1 MKVIE
6 TEIPGVL
13 IVETDVFGDHR
24 GYFTETYSK
33 PKYEKLGITVDFVQ
47 DNMSFS
53 AAEGTL
59 RGLHWQNPPYA
70 QSKLVSC
77 TKGKVIDVAV
87 DIRKGSPTFGKWVS
101 CELSADNHRQFFIPQ
116 GFAHGF
122 LTLTPDVEFRYKVD
136 NVYDKAS
143 EGSIRYDDPTVAV
156 DWGMLLNGREP
167 VLSDKDRISPVLE
180 DANNLFV
187 YDDMMKGN

>member
-13 IVETDVFGDHR
+13 IIETDVFGDHR

-33 PKYEKLGITVDFVQ
+33 PKYEKLGVTVDFVQ

-53 AAEGTL
+53 AQKGTL

-87 DIRKGSPTFGKWVS
+87 DIRRDSPKFGKYIA
-101 CELSADNHRQFFIPQ
+101 EI
-116 GFAHGF
+116 
-122 LTLTPDVEFRYKVD
+122 LTEEY
-136 NVYDKAS
+136 AQ
-143 EGSIRYDDPTVAV
+143 I
-156 DWGMLLNGREP
+156 M
-167 VLSDKDRISPVLE
+167 
-180 DANNLFV
+180 
-187 YDDMMKGN
+187 